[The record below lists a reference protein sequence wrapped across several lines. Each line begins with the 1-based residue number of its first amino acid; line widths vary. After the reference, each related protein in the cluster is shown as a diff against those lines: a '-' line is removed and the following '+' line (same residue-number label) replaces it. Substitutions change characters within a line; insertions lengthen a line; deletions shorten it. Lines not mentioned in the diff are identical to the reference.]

1 MTDKKIKLSGAY
13 NFRDFG
19 GYRNKEGKRLIR
31 GRLYRSDELSKI
43 TAADQE

>member
-19 GYRNKEGKRLIR
+19 GTVTKKESVSYVGDSIVLMN
-31 GRLYRSDELSKI
+31 
-43 TAADQE
+43 